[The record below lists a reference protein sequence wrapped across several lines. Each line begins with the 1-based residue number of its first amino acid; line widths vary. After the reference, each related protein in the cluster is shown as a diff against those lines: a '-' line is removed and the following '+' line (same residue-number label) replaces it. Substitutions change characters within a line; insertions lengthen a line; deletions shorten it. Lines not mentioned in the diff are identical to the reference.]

1 MEELSIAC
9 KGVSP
14 PRPVR
19 KDIPAVGKEDI
30 MKLLNAMQQS
40 NYYLFYHTLL
50 LTGLRRSE
58 LLALKWNA
66 LMPYFPRRRKM
77 KMSAKCRQKEM
88 KTSVSRTGLEPVTP

>member
-19 KDIPAVGKEDI
+19 KDIPAVGEEDI
-30 MKLLNAMQQS
+30 TKLLNAMQKS

-58 LLALKWNA
+58 LLALKWNV
-66 LMPYFPRRRKM
+66 LMPCFRCNNKKKM
-77 KMSAKCRQKEM
+77 LAKGKGVEY
-88 KTSVSRTGLEPVTP
+88 EP